1 MWPDNA
7 LESEKGMDE
16 STAANGEHGGEALV
30 SPSPL
35 LQRIQAYREW
45 LDRFLIQTAY
55 LSGAFFALTAFFI
68 TYDVLARKWGYLLG
82 LPTTRVTDE
91 ISGYILVLAG
101 TWGMAYTLRTG
112 GHVRIDVLL
121 PLMRPKLQLL
131 MEVLANALMGF
142 FALVV
147 SWKSWYLVVDSI
159 DTGITSST
167 YLLTP
172 LYIPQTI
179 LALGFSLLT
188 LTSFAM
194 AAFQLMEWGVMLTRG
209 DAAVPLR
216 ESIADP
222 TGPA

>member
-1 MWPDNA
+1 
-7 LESEKGMDE
+7 MDE
-16 STAANGEHGGEALV
+16 STAANAEHSGETLV
-30 SPSPL
+30 HHSSL
-35 LQRIQAYREW
+35 LQRIQAYRER
-45 LDRFLIQTAY
+45 LDRFLIQTGY

-91 ISGYILVLAG
+91 ISGYILALAG

-112 GHVRIDVLL
+112 SHVRIDVLL
-121 PLMRPKLQLL
+121 PFMRPKLRLL
-131 MEVLANALMGF
+131 MDVVANVLMGF

-194 AAFQLMEWGVMLTRG
+194 AAFQLMELGVMLTRG
-209 DAAVPLR
+209 DAAVPLQER
-216 ESIADP
+216 IADP
-222 TGPA
+222 TGLA

>member
-1 MWPDNA
+1 
-7 LESEKGMDE
+7 MDE
-16 STAANGEHGGEALV
+16 STAANAEYGGEALG
-30 SPSPL
+30 SRLPL
-35 LQRIQAYREW
+35 LQRIQAYRQR

-55 LSGAFFALTAFFI
+55 LSGAFFALIAFFI

-91 ISGYILVLAG
+91 ISGYVLVLAS

-112 GHVRIDVLL
+112 SHVRIDVLL
-121 PLMRPKLQLL
+121 PLMRPKWRLL
-131 MEVLANALMGF
+131 MDVVANVLMGF

-188 LTSFAM
+188 LTAFAM
-194 AAFQLMEWGVMLTRG
+194 AVFQLMEWGVMLVRG

>member
-1 MWPDNA
+1 
-7 LESEKGMDE
+7 MDE
-16 STAANGEHGGEALV
+16 STAANAEHSREALV
-30 SPSPL
+30 HHAPL
-35 LQRIQAYREW
+35 LQRIQAYRER

-91 ISGYILVLAG
+91 ISGYILALAG

-112 GHVRIDVLL
+112 SHVRIDVLL
-121 PLMRPKLQLL
+121 PFMRPTLRLL
-131 MEVLANALMGF
+131 MDVVANALMGL

-188 LTSFAM
+188 LTAFAM
-194 AAFQLMEWGVMLTRG
+194 AAFQLMEWGVLLTRG

-216 ESIADP
+216 ERLADP
-222 TGPA
+222 TGSA

>member
-1 MWPDNA
+1 
-7 LESEKGMDE
+7 MDE
-16 STAANGEHGGEALV
+16 STAANAEHSGEALGNH
-30 SPSPL
+30 SPL
-35 LQRIQAYREW
+35 LQRIQVYRER
-45 LDRFLIQTAY
+45 LDRFLIQTGY
-55 LSGAFFALTAFFI
+55 VSGAFFALTAFFI

-101 TWGMAYTLRTG
+101 TWGMAYTLGTG
-112 GHVRIDVLL
+112 SHVRIDVLL
-121 PLMRPKLQLL
+121 PFMPPKLRLL
-131 MEVLANALMGF
+131 MDVVANGLMGF

-216 ESIADP
+216 ERIADP